1 VWSLLYFIVPC
12 DDVFV
17 VNYEYFQHLKK
28 KKKKKKKNKKKKKKK
43 SMKSEVFVDVN
54 NLVVGKSYQR

>member
-28 KKKKKKKNKKKKKKK
+28 KKKKKKKEEEEEEEE
-43 SMKSEVFVDVN
+43 KSEV
-54 NLVVGKSYQR
+54 